1 MSISFLGYPFKP
13 YIGTPYSLPMQIKD
27 LSGKCVPLNFDW
39 AAYGVGPANPNLVV
53 NVNLNANS
61 SAPILDKIRSIYID
75 NLASAVP
82 IFVQFL
88 DTNFTVVAQP
98 NSAGWYP
105 VFTNNYL
112 FTVSGLGFTTD
123 NIPSTSIYVT
133 NILVYAYTDNSLTSV
148 QPQYIGSPFIQGSQG
163 GAAIGTTGFGPPA
176 LGDQSEDYSRII
188 TGQGLFNSPAIFPVG
203 WSIYLTSIQLSLF
216 GAVGVSAVSNLTWS
230 ISGGGNTLFSGEMAI
245 PNAPASGVNIPN
257 IRNLTGMN
265 LRLNDSTVAWK
276 WASNSAAVLSAGGF
290 DLSLVY
296 STNY

>member
-1 MSISFLGYPFKP
+1 MSLSFLGYPFTQ
-13 YIGTPYSLPMQIKD
+13 YLGTPYALPMQIKD
-27 LSGKCVPLNFDW
+27 LSGKCVPLNFNW
-39 AAYGVGPANPNLVV
+39 SAYGVGPANPNLVV

-61 SAPILDKIRSIYID
+61 NAPILDKIRSIYID

-123 NIPSTSIYVT
+123 NIPSTLIYVT

-148 QPQYIGSPFIQGSQG
+148 QPQYIGTPFIQGAQG
-163 GAAIGTTGFGPPA
+163 GAAIATTGLGPPA
-176 LGDQSEDYSRII
+176 LGDQSQNFSPLI
-188 TGQGLFNSPAIFPVG
+188 TGQGLFEQILFPVG
-203 WSIYLTSIQLSLF
+203 YSTYLTAIQLGLF
-216 GAVGVSAVSNLTWS
+216 GAVGTTAVSQLTWS
-230 ISGGGNTLFSGEMAI
+230 IATAGNILFSGKLWI
-245 PNAPASGVNIPN
+245 PNTAGGGVNIPN
-257 IRNLTGMN
+257 IRSLSGMN
-265 LRLNDSTVAWK
+265 LRLDASKLYVWT
-276 WASNSAAVLSAGGF
+276 SNSATVLAQGQF
-290 DLSLVY
+290 DLSLVF